1 MTGQK
6 RVGLRRYH
14 LLGFLPAIGM
24 LGGLG
29 FANRVRPMVLG
40 LPFLF
45 FWIATWV
52 VATSLIMWVLLRL
65 DRAHERSSNGRVSSA
80 PGRAR

>member
-1 MTGQK
+1 MTEPR

-24 LGGLG
+24 LGGLV

-52 VATSLIMWVLLRL
+52 VATSLIMWVILRL
-65 DRAHERSSNGRVSSA
+65 DRAHERSA
-80 PGRAR
+80 DGRASTEPERPR

>member
-1 MTGQK
+1 VTEPR

-24 LGGLG
+24 LGGLV

-65 DRAHERSSNGRVSSA
+65 DRAHERSTDA
-80 PGRAR
+80 RASTEPERPR

>member
-1 MTGQK
+1 
-6 RVGLRRYH
+6 
-14 LLGFLPAIGM
+14 
-24 LGGLG
+24 
-29 FANRVRPMVLG
+29 MVLG

-65 DRAHERSSNGRVSSA
+65 DRANEGRNASPTSA
-80 PGRAR
+80 ESERAR

>member
-1 MTGQK
+1 MTQPR
-6 RVGLRRYH
+6 RVGLRGYH

-24 LGGLG
+24 LGGLV

-65 DRAHERSSNGRVSSA
+65 DRANEGRNASPTSA
-80 PGRAR
+80 ESERAR

>member
-1 MTGQK
+1 MTEPK
-6 RVGLRRYH
+6 RVGWRRYH

-24 LGGLG
+24 LGGLV
-29 FANRVRPMVLG
+29 FANRVRPLVLG

-65 DRAHERSSNGRVSSA
+65 DRANERSHDAGASA
-80 PGRAR
+80 EPERAR